1 MTVRAF
7 IAVDISGEARDALAE
22 VTKRLQEQG
31 VSGVRWVRPEGI
43 HLTLK
48 FLGDMES
55 TMIDRVMEGVESA
68 CKGTGPFELGLSEP
82 GAFPSSKSPR
92 VVWVG
97 LRGELD
103 LLERLQG
110 RIDQEMHSVCGF
122 PKERR
127 AFTPHLTLGRM
138 RENASGEERRRA
150 GEALAKIPP
159 ENGVW
164 WQVREVCLVRST
176 LTPSGAVYDILG
188 SREL

>member
-1 MTVRAF
+1 MVRAF
-7 IAVDISGEARDALAE
+7 IAVDISGEARDALAG
-22 VTKRLQEQG
+22 VAKRLQEQG

-48 FLGDMES
+48 FLGDIES
-55 TMIDRVMEGVESA
+55 AMVGRVMEGIESA
-68 CKGTGPFELGLSEP
+68 CEGTAPFKLGLSRP

-92 VVWVG
+92 VAWVG
-97 LRGELD
+97 LKGDLD

-110 RIDQEMHSVCGF
+110 RIDREMHSACGF
-122 PKERR
+122 PEERR

-138 RENASGEERRRA
+138 RENASGEERRRM
-150 GEALAKIPP
+150 GEALVRATL
-159 ENGVW
+159 EDGVW
-164 WQVREVCLVRST
+164 WQVKEVYLIRST